1 MKISAALSTNAVG
14 AIQYPG
20 TASDWQ
26 DTVIEGSSIVGEY
39 TGPLYLADGVTKAFA
54 WSAYVPPTPTYGLI
68 ITPLA
73 LLERFLPAE
82 EDAIRN
88 AQPSSVQIQGLMD
101 RIHLASFIDLTAPS
115 TQAGIN
121 ALVTAGI
128 LTAARAAA
136 ILTTPAAWIEL
147 PASVQAQFSQP

>member
-1 MKISAALSTNAVG
+1 MLISTPLVQNGTAVV
-14 AIQYPG
+14 YPG
-20 TASDWQ
+20 DATKWAATD
-26 DTVIEGSSIVGEY
+26 VIGQTLVGEY
-39 TGPLYLADGVTKAFA
+39 AGALYLADGVTKAFT
-54 WSAYVPPTPTYGLI
+54 WTAYVPPAPSYGLI

-82 EDAIRN
+82 EAAIRT
-88 AQPSSVQIQGLMD
+88 AQPSSVLIQGLMD
-101 RIHLASFIDLTAPS
+101 RIRLASFIDLTAPN

-136 ILTTPAAWIEL
+136 ILTTPATWIEV